1 MLQEQRNAL
10 VERMERDHLLVT
22 RPFIEE
28 VTPFSFLYEPHT
40 VTALLLM
47 LVTMCYVA
55 FVRPPTDNLDE
66 GVKLCVLCCAL
77 QLSRPL
83 VAVHVADIHT
93 GCLYG
98 RGLAT
103 AVGVFLVYC
112 VVQLRDSMMLRPH
125 PALWWVWGMHPIQR
139 VHVCA
144 TWRFLLACVD
154 RSIGVGV
161 WDHRRFVH
169 GCFILYLLGLVF
181 LLCQV
186 RACLGCDP
194 AACAS
199 PPSMLLSE
207 LRQRESRARVLGP
220 RAEEQH
226 LLAVPDAVCRGLP
239 CAHVRPRRR
248 PGSCAKGGPD
258 VRYFHA
264 RAFPWSVIAIVA
276 VAVLRV
282 TNMWCCA
289 NIGRVGGESTYHEG
303 LDIVVDPVHPVGAC
317 RVLLP
322 APHAQFPR
330 VLVGSLDPGCAGM
343 QFWRHGCRHGHVPPL
358 CECVSCSVVW
368 CSGLCTLCSCL
379 CCDCASTPRRSR
391 NASERVQLDRCQ
403 ARQHD
408 V

>member
-1 MLQEQRNAL
+1 M
-10 VERMERDHLLVT
+10 
-22 RPFIEE
+22 
-28 VTPFSFLYEPHT
+28 
-40 VTALLLM
+40 
-47 LVTMCYVA
+47 
-55 FVRPPTDNLDE
+55 
-66 GVKLCVLCCAL
+66 
-77 QLSRPL
+77 
-83 VAVHVADIHT
+83 
-93 GCLYG
+93 
-98 RGLAT
+98 
-103 AVGVFLVYC
+103 GVFLVYC

-186 RACLGCDP
+186 RACLGCDRRQHVHHLHP
-194 AACAS
+194 CCYQSYDNAKAVLAFLDPGLKNNTYS
-199 PPSMLLSE
+199 RSQMLYAE
-207 LRQRESRARVLGP
+207 DCRVLTLGHADGP
-220 RAEEQH
+220 
-226 LLAVPDAVCRGLP
+226 
-239 CAHVRPRRR
+239 
-248 PGSCAKGGPD
+248 
-258 VRYFHA
+258 
-264 RAFPWSVIAIVA
+264 
-276 VAVLRV
+276 VAVLKEALTSDIFMLAHFLGPSLPSSPWQCCV
-282 TNMWCCA
+282 THMWCCA

-358 CECVSCSVVW
+358 C
-368 CSGLCTLCSCL
+368 
-379 CCDCASTPRRSR
+379 
-391 NASERVQLDRCQ
+391 
-403 ARQHD
+403 
-408 V
+408 